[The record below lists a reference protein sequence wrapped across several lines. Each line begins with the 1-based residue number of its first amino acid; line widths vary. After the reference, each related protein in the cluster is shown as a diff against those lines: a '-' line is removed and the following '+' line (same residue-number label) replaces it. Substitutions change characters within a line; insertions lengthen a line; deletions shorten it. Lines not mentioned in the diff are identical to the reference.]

1 MSWAGAIFNPFF
13 KKEAP
18 STAVTGW
25 NANTL
30 LVAYVKGK
38 LHNTGIRSATAK
50 TVRAYIKKQ
59 SPYLPEESVAF
70 IVESELADIAL
81 MVESG
86 ALNSGTIHFS
96 KRMPFIDGLIAQQV
110 QATLKKGQLEMPPW
124 SNLR

>member
-30 LVAYVKGK
+30 LVAYVKGQ
-38 LHNTGIRSATAK
+38 LYNDGIRAATTK
-50 TVRAYIKKQ
+50 TLRAYIQKQ

-86 ALNSGTIHFS
+86 ALNSGTIAFS
-96 KRMPFIDGLIAQQV
+96 KRMPFIDRLIAQQA

>member
-30 LVAYVKGK
+30 IVAYVKGR
-38 LHNTGIRSATAK
+38 LYNDGVRAATTK
-50 TVRAYIKKQ
+50 TVRAYIKSK

-70 IVESELADIAL
+70 IVESELADIAS

-86 ALNSGTIHFS
+86 ALNSRTIHFS

-110 QATLKKGQLEMPPW
+110 ERAVAKGAAPW
-124 SNLR
+124 SNLQ

>member
-13 KKEAP
+13 KKAAP
-18 STAVTGW
+18 STVVDGW

-30 LVAYVKGK
+30 IVAHVKGQ
-38 LHNTGIRSATAK
+38 LHNDRIRAATTK

-86 ALNSGTIHFS
+86 ALNSGTIAFS
-96 KRMPFIDGLIAQQV
+96 KRMPFIDRLIAQQV
-110 QATLKKGQLEMPPW
+110 ERAVAKGAAPW
-124 SNLR
+124 SNLQ